1 MTEEQN
7 PDQVG
12 AQHLRAAADAIDDLD
27 ALRERLRARLPG
39 YELLGCLGRGG
50 VGAVFAARQ
59 ARLDRRVA
67 IKVLLPPPS
76 PVPGWEE
83 RFMRE
88 AQALARLTHPGIVA
102 VYDFDQDGDLAWIV
116 MEYVDGSNLR
126 ELLTEGKLEPAEA
139 LAIVPEVC
147 TALQYAHDRGV
158 VHRDIKPENILIDES
173 GNVKIADFGL
183 AKLMDNEAAARLTA
197 SDQAM
202 GTLRYM
208 APEQLSTPKQVD
220 HRADIFSLGVVL
232 YEMLT
237 GSVPQGVV
245 RPPSEKARVDARFDE
260 VVIKSLQEEP
270 EKRYQRAGEV
280 KTCLEEIRG
289 ETSPAKGAGAPAAPL
304 PRSSAPALALASV
317 LACWHDVLI
326 LLIGLPLYFAFW
338 EIGQWGNPSYALL
351 VMVAQVLF
359 LAVPLAARLLGH
371 APFGSPVLAG
381 LRLVCG
387 GFLCAGL
394 FLWIVTME
402 PDPSFDPFDASPGY
416 AVLVFI
422 LTATGTMAGV
432 GALGLL
438 SAWWFRDR
446 VEGRR
451 GE

>member
-1 MTEEQN
+1 MTEEQD

-27 ALRERLRARLPG
+27 ALREKLRARLPG

-76 PVPGWEE
+76 PIPGWEE

-88 AQALARLTHPGIVA
+88 ARALARLTHPGIVA

-126 ELLTEGKLEPAEA
+126 QLLTEGKLEPAEA
-139 LAIVPEVC
+139 LAIVPDVC

-183 AKLMDNEAAARLTA
+183 AKLMDTETAARLTA

-208 APEQLSTPKQVD
+208 APEQLNTPKQVD

-245 RPPSEKARVDARFDE
+245 QPPSEKARVDARLDE

-289 ETSPAKGAGAPAAPL
+289 ETSPAKGTSTPAAPFS
-304 PRSSAPALALASV
+304 PESTSARVLASV
-317 LACWHDVLI
+317 LACWLDVLI

-338 EIGQWGNPSYALL
+338 DVGQWESRGYALL
-351 VMVAQVLF
+351 AMVAQVLL
-359 LAVPLAARLLGH
+359 LAVPLAARLLGQ
-371 APFGSPVLAG
+371 APSGSPILAG
-381 LRLVCG
+381 LRLICG
-387 GFLCAGL
+387 GLLCGGL

-402 PDPSFDPFDASPGY
+402 PDPRFDPFDQCPGI
-416 AVLVFI
+416 AVLIFF
-422 LTATGTMAGV
+422 LTATGILAGV

-438 SAWWFRDR
+438 SAWWFRYR
-446 VEGRR
+446 VGARR